1 MTEDEFRAL
10 GEAQLDECYTFGAD
24 GPDTSDCSGLVQFLL
39 ARIGIHADGRSAQ
52 DQHDYF
58 AKPAHADPIDEEDVA
73 FGDLCFYG
81 GDANDI
87 HHVTIGWGGGK
98 VLEAGLGGRSTTTI
112 AKAKQQHAKVVIS
125 DVNRHSHLFDVFRP
139 HGLPW
144 AGAKKPARRPLR

>member
-10 GEAQLDECYTFGAD
+10 GEAQLDECYTLGAD

-98 VLEAGLGGRSTTTI
+98 ELRRVSVVGRP
-112 AKAKQQHAKVVIS
+112 
-125 DVNRHSHLFDVFRP
+125 RRP

>member
-1 MTEDEFRAL
+1 MTEDEFRVL
-10 GEAQLDECYTFGAD
+10 GEAKLDKWYVFGAD
-24 GPDTSDCSGLVQFLL
+24 GPDTFDCSGLVQFLF

-52 DQHDYF
+52 HQHDYF
-58 AKPAHADPIDEEDVA
+58 AKPVHADPGDRDHVA

-112 AKAKQQHAKVVIS
+112 AKAKRHNARVMIS

-144 AGAKKPARRPLR
+144 DGEKQRAGRAVR